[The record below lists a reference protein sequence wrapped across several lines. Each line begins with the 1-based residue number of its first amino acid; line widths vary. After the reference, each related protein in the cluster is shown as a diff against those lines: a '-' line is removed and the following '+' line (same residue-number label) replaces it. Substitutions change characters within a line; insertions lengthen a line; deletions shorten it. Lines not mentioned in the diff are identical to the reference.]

1 MIESHAILNKK
12 NYSRYLLSKTDL
24 KITKKKTSDKNL
36 RIDYH
41 STKQLYVYKQKI
53 CLIPAV

>member
-12 NYSRYLLSKTDL
+12 KFSRYLLSKTDL
-24 KITKKKTSDKNL
+24 KITKKKSDKNL

>member
-12 NYSRYLLSKTDL
+12 KYSRYLLSKTDL

>member
-12 NYSRYLLSKTDL
+12 KYSRYLLSKTDL
-24 KITKKKTSDKNL
+24 RIKKKTSDKNL

>member
-12 NYSRYLLSKTDL
+12 KYSRYLLSKTDL
-24 KITKKKTSDKNL
+24 RIKKKKSDKNL

>member
-12 NYSRYLLSKTDL
+12 KYSRYLLSKTDL
-24 KITKKKTSDKNL
+24 RIKKKTSDKNL

-53 CLIPAV
+53 CLIPVV

>member
-12 NYSRYLLSKTDL
+12 KYSRYLLSKTDL

-41 STKQLYVYKQKI
+41 STKQLYVYI
-53 CLIPAV
+53 